1 MSSTYPSMHSKQS
14 SFRTLGD
21 LSEITSSG
29 SVRTY
34 LPPSSSTGGPSSLSC
49 DGVMASLVRAPPA
62 RSAVAHPSQWATLL
76 LSPPSLPSSFSLL
89 HLAAP
94 PQHSHTSHTHMGHLL
109 AQASNVTTKGGT
121 TEVMARHRSEDSTRP
136 LAGADCCQC
145 QGPACNKEQ
154 QQQQQPGEGAHVPH
168 PGLLPPKI
176 DQRDSVLVNQATC
189 PVSMTHAGLVPDQET
204 PSPRPSSPL
213 PNQTLEG
220 QTDVTWARISLSFLH
235 VGKRLRPLAL

>member
-1 MSSTYPSMHSKQS
+1 MCGVQAVIAISHRFVLSSHPSVSRVVGFVSSTYPSMHSKQS

-94 PQHSHTSHTHMGHLL
+94 PQHSHTSHSHGPLTCSGIKRH
-109 AQASNVTTKGGT
+109 NEGGDNGGDGRT
-121 TEVMARHRSEDSTRP
+121 PQRGLDS
-136 LAGADCCQC
+136 
-145 QGPACNKEQ
+145 
-154 QQQQQPGEGAHVPH
+154 
-168 PGLLPPKI
+168 
-176 DQRDSVLVNQATC
+176 
-189 PVSMTHAGLVPDQET
+189 
-204 PSPRPSSPL
+204 
-213 PNQTLEG
+213 
-220 QTDVTWARISLSFLH
+220 SF
-235 VGKRLRPLAL
+235 GGC